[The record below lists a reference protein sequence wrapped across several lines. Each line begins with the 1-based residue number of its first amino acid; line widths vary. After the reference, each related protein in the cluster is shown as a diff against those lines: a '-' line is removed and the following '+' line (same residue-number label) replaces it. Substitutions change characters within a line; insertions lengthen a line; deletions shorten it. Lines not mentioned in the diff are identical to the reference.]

1 MKRHYQKTLLTV
13 CFCLAFVSSFA
24 QVKVYKG
31 NSSYS
36 SDIQFTIRNGK
47 VYKGSSSYSSD
58 VVFTIKDG
66 KLYKGNSNYTSDIFA
81 NKKGFKI
88 YKNNSNYSSDVD
100 FTLSGDVTIEQ
111 FVAIWYA
118 VKYCW

>member
-1 MKRHYQKTLLTV
+1 MKKHYQRTLLTV

-36 SDIQFTIRNGK
+36 SDVICTLRGNKVYKGNSSYQSDILCRIDDNKVYRGNSSYNSDIQFTIRNGK
-47 VYKGSSSYSSD
+47 V
-58 VVFTIKDG
+58 
-66 KLYKGNSNYTSDIFA
+66 
-81 NKKGFKI
+81 

-100 FTLSGDVTIEQ
+100 FTLSDNVTIEQ

>member
-1 MKRHYQKTLLTV
+1 MNFRKVLIAMLF
-13 CFCLAFVSSFA
+13 CFAFISVSA

-36 SDIQFTIRNGK
+36 SDILYTVRKGK

-58 VVFTIKDG
+58 VLFNIKDG
-66 KLYKGNSNYTSDIFA
+66 KLYDGNSSYSSDIFA
-81 NKKGFKI
+81 NKRGLKV
-88 YKNNSNYSSDVD
+88 YKNNSSYSSDVD